1 MLTNTDTIY
10 RGISLGLDV
19 FSLLV
24 SLVLAYAIATEKSV
38 KKTEVKYFSAIVG
51 FNALCAACDFGV
63 CMNEGNAVNASSV
76 ELLANLSF
84 VFSMFVLLFFCF
96 YQYHMM
102 RQRVYVSGG
111 INYSSAFT
119 CNALWIVL
127 LIGNIQEKPWFIK
140 VSPQGLIER
149 QPAYIVLPIV
159 VCVLLLFNFFLILS
173 DSKHLSRHELF
184 AWISYEIFPGII
196 YIIYFATGFFRE
208 AFMYAA
214 ASLSII
220 LVYINIHISGIRES
234 IETENRLNKS
244 QMQLMVSQIQP
255 HFLYNSLNS
264 IYALI
269 DQDPEIAQEAVS
281 TFSDYLRQNINA
293 LKKDEPVEFEEEME
307 HTKAYL
313 YLEKIR
319 FGDKLNI
326 EFDIKAKDFKI
337 PPLSVQPLVENAI
350 KHGISQK
357 PGGGKLKIASWENE
371 TENIIQIT
379 DDGKGFE
386 AGKFS
391 DDKKSTHVGM
401 FNVSTRIQAMVSG
414 KLSVNSVPGQGT
426 VCTIIIPKDKKR

>member
-10 RGISLGLDV
+10 RGISLGLDA

-24 SLVLAYAIATEKSV
+24 SLVLAYATGTERSV

-140 VSPQGLIER
+140 VSPQGFIER
-149 QPAYIVLPIV
+149 QPAYIILPIV

-173 DSKHLSRHELF
+173 DSKNLSRHELF

-293 LKKDEPVEFEEEME
+293 LKKDEPVEFEEELE

-319 FGDKLNI
+319 FGDKLKI

-357 PGGGKLKIASWENE
+357 ADGGNLKIASWENE